1 MTVRIGRAEP
11 GDAAVVHRVMHEAF
25 AEYQS
30 VLRPPSGAHRETVA
44 DVERALSQ
52 GGGMLAWLG
61 TDAVASARFR
71 AESDHLYVGR
81 VAVLPSH
88 RRRGIASTLMMY
100 AEEIAVE
107 AGLAR
112 IQVGVRMS
120 LPGNVALYKSLGYEL
135 IAVEPHPKGPDLI
148 GTLVKPVGD

>member
-1 MTVRIGRAEP
+1 
-11 GDAAVVHRVMHEAF
+11 
-25 AEYQS
+25 
-30 VLRPPSGAHRETVA
+30 
-44 DVERALSQ
+44 
-52 GGGMLAWLG
+52 
-61 TDAVASARFR
+61 
-71 AESDHLYVGR
+71 
-81 VAVLPSH
+81 
-88 RRRGIASTLMMY
+88 MMY
-100 AEEIAVE
+100 AEEIAFE